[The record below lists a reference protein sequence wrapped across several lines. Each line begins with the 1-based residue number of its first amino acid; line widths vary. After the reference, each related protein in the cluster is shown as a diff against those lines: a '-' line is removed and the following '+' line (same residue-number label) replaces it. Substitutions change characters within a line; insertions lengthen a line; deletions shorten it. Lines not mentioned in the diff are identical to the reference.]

1 MFQPVRQVS
10 NVFTLK
16 KSDSITQQNMKFEI
30 TGRKLGIMF
39 LVVFIGLS
47 TAIFMNDDKISNETR
62 KPFHQSI
69 PFIVSM
75 SSSGCLWL
83 IFMISVIEFRLKTGK
98 WFD

>member
-1 MFQPVRQVS
+1 
-10 NVFTLK
+10 
-16 KSDSITQQNMKFEI
+16 MKFEI

-75 SSSGCLWL
+75 SSAGCLWL